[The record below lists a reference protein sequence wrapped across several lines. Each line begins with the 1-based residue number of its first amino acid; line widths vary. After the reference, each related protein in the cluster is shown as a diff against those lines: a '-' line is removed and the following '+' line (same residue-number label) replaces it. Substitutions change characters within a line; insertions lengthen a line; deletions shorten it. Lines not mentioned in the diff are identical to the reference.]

1 MKPRESRASGRWGGK
16 LTSRPLPDDDDTLA
30 ALSDDDRRT
39 LVEVWLG
46 RSATERR
53 VGDAFAVI
61 RDTLVELRATPELLA
76 MAARAV
82 DDEHR
87 HAELCRYVASR
98 VQGSELEP
106 PPPLALEI
114 PVHPGAGEELTRTL
128 HVVGMCA
135 LNETMASAF
144 LETCLRGAKAPLAHA
159 ASRELLSD
167 EIDHSR
173 IGWAHLAT
181 TSEAIRKGVGRWILP
196 LTRGQ
201 LRLWRA
207 SARGYASSDTLTE
220 QGAPPRERID
230 EALVGSVR
238 ELIIPGLD
246 RLGVGTRVLTEWLEA
261 GAVTR
266 PL

>member
-1 MKPRESRASGRWGGK
+1 MMTSKSGRWGGR
-16 LTSRPLPDDDDTLA
+16 LTSRPLPEDDDTLA
-30 ALSDDDRRT
+30 KLSDADRRC

-53 VGDAFAVI
+53 VGDAFEII
-61 RDTLVELRATPELLA
+61 RDTLTELHAAPELVA

-98 VQGSELEP
+98 VHGSELDA

-114 PVHPGAGEELTRTL
+114 PAHPGAGEELTRTL

-144 LETCLRGAKAPLAHA
+144 LETCLLGATAPLAHA

-173 IGWAHLAT
+173 IGWAHLAST
-181 TSEAIRKGVGRWILP
+181 TEAIRKGVGRWILP

-207 SARGYASSDTLTE
+207 SARTYASNDTLTA
-220 QGAPPRERID
+220 QGAPSKERID
-230 EALVGSVR
+230 AALVGSVR
-238 ELIIPGLD
+238 DLVIPGLD
-246 RLGVGTRVLTEWLEA
+246 ALGIGTRVLTEWLSA
-261 GAVTR
+261 GAATR
-266 PL
+266 PLA